1 MDENSI
7 LIIIANAVDLIHKEM
22 LMRNAYDAKL
32 ISKEYYQEYL
42 KTMLYVPGEKLTD
55 DYNN

>member
-1 MDENSI
+1 MEDNI
-7 LIIIANAVDLIHKEM
+7 LIIIANALDLIHKEM

-42 KTMLYVPGEKLTD
+42 KTMLYVPGEKLD
-55 DYNN
+55 DNNN